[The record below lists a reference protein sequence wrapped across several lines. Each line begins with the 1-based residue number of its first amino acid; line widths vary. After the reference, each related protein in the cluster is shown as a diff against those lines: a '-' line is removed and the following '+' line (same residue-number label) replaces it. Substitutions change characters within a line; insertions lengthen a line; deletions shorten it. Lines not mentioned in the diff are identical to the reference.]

1 MNLTRRIHFRKGKKN
16 KEKIKR
22 KDLKVKIDNSKSRNK
37 DNKWFNIC
45 KIDKSVV
52 CLCKIDKSVV
62 CLYKIFDFFIE
73 TLY

>member
-1 MNLTRRIHFRKGKKN
+1 MNSTRRIHFRKGKKN

-22 KDLKVKIDNSKSRNK
+22 KDRKVKIDNSKSRNK

-52 CLCKIDKSVV
+52 CL
-62 CLYKIFDFFIE
+62 YKIFDFFIE

>member
-1 MNLTRRIHFRKGKKN
+1 MNLTRRIRFRKEKKN

-22 KDLKVKIDNSKSRNK
+22 KGPKVKIDNSKSRNK
-37 DNKWFNIC
+37 ENKWF
-45 KIDKSVV
+45 KI
-52 CLCKIDKSVV
+52 CKIDKSVV